1 MRLQAGLASFAA
13 AALAAC
19 SPRPGPAPIPTH
31 DAGADGGDGG
41 GGAGAG
47 FTITPLDTDAPGA
60 TSLAISAAGSK
71 IGVAYFVQKV
81 ESVWTPDGGFGTYE
95 LRYVEPGSA
104 PELVAT
110 VHNDY
115 GVSLA
120 FTSQGK
126 PVIAYLGG
134 QSNNGTYW
142 LDSDLAIATR
152 NGTSW
157 TSVIAQGDSLPG
169 DNGNVVGLY
178 PALAIGPGDQIFA
191 AHRDVHYGQFPVQ
204 DWERSSVGIVQGA
217 PSGFT
222 ASLAVDG
229 TKTESGDNV
238 PKGSGGLNSLVL
250 ANGAPAIAW
259 SLMAS
264 GPRSTPTQLWF
275 TRQKNGAFDAIHPTL
290 IKKDLGDAVAG
301 PSLAWHRDAGY
312 GIACEDRAARQL
324 YYFSSADGDDW
335 TSVAPQRV
343 SGLGTSGWW
352 PSLAFDPDGLPNIAF
367 FNCSNRAGVAESACD
382 LHELVLATQPP
393 DQVWSNALPR
403 VVDAAGGYLPRL
415 AYVNGKAAIAYKS
428 MDAKHT
434 TLELALEK

>member
-1 MRLQAGLASFAA
+1 MRSQAGLALFAA

-19 SPRPGPAPIPTH
+19 TQPPEPIRIPTH
-31 DAGADGGDGG
+31 DGGVGGSDGG

-47 FTITPLDTDAPGA
+47 FTITHLDTDAPGA
-60 TSLAISAAGSK
+60 TSLAIAASGSK

-95 LRYVEPGSA
+95 LRYIEPGSEL
-104 PELVAT
+104 ELVAT

-134 QSNNGTYW
+134 LSNNGTYW

-152 NGTSW
+152 NGKSW
-157 TSVIAQGDSLPG
+157 SSVIAQGDSLPG

-178 PALAIGPGDQIFA
+178 PALAIGSGDRIFA
-191 AHRDVHYGQFPVQ
+191 AYRDVHYGQFDVQ
-204 DWERSSVGIVQGA
+204 DWKRSSVGIVQGA
-217 PSGFT
+217 PSGLT

-229 TKTESGDNV
+229 TKTESGDGV
-238 PKGSGGLNSLVL
+238 PEGSGGLNSLAL
-250 ANGAPAIAW
+250 AKGAPAIAW

-275 TRQKNGAFDAIHPTL
+275 TRQKDGAFDATHPTL
-290 IKKDLGDAVAG
+290 VKKDLGDTVAG
-301 PSLAWHRDAGY
+301 PSLAWHQDAGY

-335 TSVAPQRV
+335 SVAPQSV

-352 PSLAFDPDGLPNIAF
+352 PSLAFDSDGLPNIAF
-367 FNCSNRAGVAESACD
+367 FNCSDRAGVAESACD

>member
-1 MRLQAGLASFAA
+1 MRSRAGLALFLT

-19 SPRPGPAPIPTH
+19 TSSPEPVPIPTH
-31 DAGADGGDGG
+31 DGGADGGSG
-41 GGAGAG
+41 GGADAG
-47 FTITPLDTDAPGA
+47 FSITQLDTDAPGA
-60 TSLAISAAGSK
+60 TSLAIAASGSK
-71 IGVAYFVQKV
+71 IGVAYLVQKV
-81 ESVWTPDGGFGTYE
+81 ESVWTPDGGFEGTYE
-95 LRYVEPGSA
+95 LRYIEPGGA
-104 PELVAT
+104 PELVST

-120 FTSQGK
+120 FTSQGE

-142 LDSDLAIATR
+142 LDSDLEISKR

-157 TSVIAQGDSLPG
+157 TSVIAQGDSLPS
-169 DNGNVVGLY
+169 NSGNVVGLY
-178 PALAIGPGDQIFA
+178 PALAIGSGDRIFA
-191 AHRDVHYGQFPVQ
+191 AHRDVHYGQFAVQ
-204 DWERSSVGIVQGA
+204 DWERSGIDIVQGA
-217 PSGFT
+217 LGGLA

-229 TKTESGDNV
+229 SNVESQASV

-275 TRQKNGAFDAIHPTL
+275 TRQKNGAFDATHPTL
-290 IKKDLGDAVAG
+290 VKKDLVDTVAG
-301 PSLAWHRDAGY
+301 PSLAWHRNAGY

-352 PSLAFDPDGLPNIAF
+352 PSLAFDANGLPNIAF
-367 FNCSNRAGVAESACD
+367 FNCSNRAGVAENACD

-403 VVDAAGGYLPRL
+403 VVDSAGGFLPRL
-415 AYVNGKAAIAYKS
+415 VYVNGKAAIAYKTT
-428 MDAKHT
+428 DAKHT
-434 TLELALEK
+434 TLKLALEN